1 MQIISAMTKS
11 DVLSRPERPVV
22 PALPRV
28 TPGLPRAV
36 IRVKVAPNNCQ
47 TISAAS
53 MPKSRPDRRSKEK
66 PQLQGEPAVDAI
78 TIAWTSSVVCV
89 LTANAVLI
97 LARLYLINH
106 PESKTGALFS
116 AIMLLSASLLGLISL
131 ALLPIVW
138 RTSRLKPPLGFSVF
152 AALISLAP
160 IIATVVLLTR

>member
-1 MQIISAMTKS
+1 
-11 DVLSRPERPVV
+11 
-22 PALPRV
+22 
-28 TPGLPRAV
+28 
-36 IRVKVAPNNCQ
+36 
-47 TISAAS
+47 

-97 LARLYLINH
+97 LTRLYLINH

-116 AIMLLSASLLGLISL
+116 AIMLLTASLLGLISL
-131 ALLPIVW
+131 TLLPIVW

-160 IIATVVLLTR
+160 IIATVVMLAR